1 MSCLQAKCYS
11 IWQDSWRSSPLL
23 IIIRILGQLVAVL
36 GVSGVNRFMCF
47 MCCQQGKQSRVF
59 SHEKYV
65 IPPTSKYV
73 NVMGTL

>member
-47 MCCQQGKQSRVF
+47 MCCQQGK
-59 SHEKYV
+59 
-65 IPPTSKYV
+65 
-73 NVMGTL
+73 